1 MRRTPSEEFF
11 AKEIPTGDIENVRTS
26 AIHNY
31 TRMLSVKKN
40 GSGIG
45 VNG

>member
-1 MRRTPSEEFF
+1 MRRTPSEDFF

-26 AIHNY
+26 AIHSY
-31 TRMLSVKKN
+31 IRMRAVKKN

-45 VNG
+45 ANG